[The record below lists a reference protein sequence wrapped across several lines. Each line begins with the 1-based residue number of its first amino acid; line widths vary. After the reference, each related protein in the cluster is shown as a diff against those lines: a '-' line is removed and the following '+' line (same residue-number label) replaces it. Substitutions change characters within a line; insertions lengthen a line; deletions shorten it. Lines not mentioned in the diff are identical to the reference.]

1 MIVLPRGPRNG
12 LTLDACLQCP
22 PAIAQSVL
30 ILSHWLPAMDRASGD
45 LRAFS
50 ILQILR
56 EEGHNVVLG
65 ADREKLEHVGFFGSK
80 QELDQY
86 EIIFERLN
94 IEVLYVIAAV

>member
-1 MIVLPRGPRNG
+1 MPAFNVRPPRPICADSKSLAARYGSSLR
-12 LTLDACLQCP
+12 
-22 PAIAQSVL
+22 
-30 ILSHWLPAMDRASGD
+30 R

-56 EEGHNVVLG
+56 EEGHNVMLG